1 MAHAT
6 GAPALLPFARC
17 LCLARKSRLSK
28 RATGHRRLRRQRT
41 GHLWLQGASRAVPGV
56 VRTPARAPARRGHCH
71 WRPCPRSSCFAA
83 LQARIAFAATAPT
96 ARFCGAGSHSRSGS
110 RPIRCTG
117 CPLRVSGSAPGARR
131 SASIPLR
138 ALAARLTFICWLADF
153 RARKAALSDMY
164 TPSVLHMRRC
174 MPRNLRTACSR
185 TAGRDAG
192 GVRRQPRLAARCV
205 TPSRGR
211 RRAAGKQYADTC
223 PWLSTARAHCSQSR
237 SMTSMSMS
245 MSRDSESLRSAS
257 SAPPR

>member
-1 MAHAT
+1 MQSQEWCE
-6 GAPALLPFARC
+6 PP
-17 LCLARKSRLSK
+17 
-28 RATGHRRLRRQRT
+28 
-41 GHLWLQGASRAVPGV
+41 
-56 VRTPARAPARRGHCH
+56 RAPARRGPLSLAAVPSIVVLRGPAGAHRVCGDSANRALLWRRKPLSQRQPTNPVH
-71 WRPCPRSSCFAA
+71 WVPS
-83 LQARIAFAATAPT
+83 ARI
-96 ARFCGAGSHSRSGS
+96 GQ
-110 RPIRCTG
+110 RP
-117 CPLRVSGSAPGARR
+117 GSAPVSQHTPPRARG
-131 SASIPLR
+131 SAHTLSEGD
-138 ALAARLTFICWLADF
+138 RLTFICWLADF
-153 RARKAALSDMY
+153 RAKKAALSDMY

-237 SMTSMSMS
+237 SMSSMS